1 MTYKIQMALSVG
13 QDTAIN
19 VLVMIMLMAIGLILA
34 KKDMLTSVGIKQITE
49 LVLRVSM
56 PCLIITSY
64 QRDYDAQMA
73 KKLVYALLF
82 SLIIHFVYILIAAL
96 IFKKRPDKKDRIS
109 KFSIIYS
116 NCGFMAL
123 PLIESLYGSEGV
135 FYAVAYVTVFNILY
149 WTQGVYLYTNDIK
162 ELSFKKAFMTPGV
175 LGVAI
180 GMTLF
185 FAQITLP
192 SPIAKTANFVASLN
206 TPLPMIVLGTY
217 LENLNIKKILKD
229 ASLWA
234 VTGLRLIAL
243 PILTIFIIKLLNMES
258 IIAMPLV
265 LASACP
271 VAAITTLF
279 AVRYDLDS
287 EYSSQAVSFTTLL
300 SIITI
305 PAIMMIATFVLY
317 I

>member
-1 MTYKIQMALSVG
+1 MTDKIQMALSVG
-13 QDTAIN
+13 QDTAVN
-19 VLVMIMLMAIGLILA
+19 VLVMIMLMAIGFILA
-34 KKDMLTSVGIKQITE
+34 KKDILTSVGIKQITE

-82 SLIIHFVYILIAAL
+82 SLVIHFVYIVIAAL

-175 LGVAI
+175 LGVVI

-243 PILTIFIIKLLNMES
+243 PILTIFIIKLLNMER

-279 AVRYDLDS
+279 AVRYNLDS